1 MSVMQDEI
9 NDLKTKNDQLSIE
22 NQNLD
27 NRYIEFV
34 KNDKAYK
41 P

>member
-1 MSVMQDEI
+1 MQDEI
-9 NDLKTKNDQLSIE
+9 NELKTKNDKLSIE
-22 NQNLD
+22 NHNYK

-34 KNDKAYK
+34 KNEKAYK